1 MSTPDRALIHD
12 LLTRLDRA
20 LPGTLGEALLVA
32 VAAKAV
38 PGATPDAVRQAL
50 ALLAKAGLARRVEGR
65 WARVEHDSRP
75 PATPADV
82 ERLALEGLRVPALS
96 PERITL
102 QLGLPPGHPEGAPA
116 PALDPEQL
124 RALAWLVQHADVA
137 AACVADAFRSGPED
151 GSRPAVSGRE
161 DWGPN
166 SFQVDELRVR
176 WPRAG
181 RSHLVLR
188 GACAWNEA
196 HGFSLEL
203 DGADILKHGDGEAV
217 G

>member
-20 LPGTLGEALLVA
+20 LPGTLGEGLLVA

-38 PGATPDAVRQAL
+38 GATPDAVRQAL
-50 ALLAKAGLARRVEGR
+50 ALLAKAGLAQRVDGR

-75 PATPADV
+75 PATAADL
-82 ERLALEGLRVPALS
+82 ERLGLEGLRVPALS
-96 PERITL
+96 PERIAL
-102 QLGLPPGHPEGAPA
+102 QLLPPAGHPEGAPA
-116 PALDPEQL
+116 PPASAEQL
-124 RALAWLVQHADVA
+124 RAVAWLVQHADVA
-137 AACVADAFRSGPED
+137 AACVADAFRGGPED
-151 GSRPAVSGRE
+151 GSRPEVAGRE

-176 WPRAG
+176 PARAG
-181 RSHLVLR
+181 RAHLVLR
-188 GACAWNEA
+188 GSCAWNEA
-196 HGFSLEL
+196 HGFSIEL
-203 DGADILKHGDGEAV
+203 DGADIVKHGDGDAV